1 MGLLEE
7 LRALGV
13 NVDEGLKR
21 LNKNEKL
28 YIRLLGS
35 FTKTIAEHYVAS
47 DFDVTDYEEIKEKA
61 HAIKGTAGNLSI
73 TPLFKAYADSMHLFR
88 DGKPEEAREVLI
100 KVIPI
105 QNEILACIEKYR
117 EV

>member
-1 MGLLEE
+1 MDLLEE

-13 NVDEGLKR
+13 NVDEGLQR

-35 FTKTIAEHYVAS
+35 FTKTIAERYV
-47 DFDVTDYEEIKEKA
+47 DPNFDTTDYEEVKERA

-73 TPLFKAYADSMHLFR
+73 TPVYEAYSEIMDLLRA
-88 DGKPEEAREVLI
+88 GQPEQAKPLI
-100 KVIPI
+100 EKILPV
-105 QNEILACIEKYR
+105 QNEIVQCIEKYK
-117 EV
+117 

>member
-7 LRALGV
+7 LKALGV
-13 NVDEGLKR
+13 NVDEGVKR

-35 FTKTIAEHYVAS
+35 FTKTIAERYVEP
-47 DFDVTDYEEIKEKA
+47 DFDTTNYEDVKERA

-73 TPLFKAYADSMHLFR
+73 TPIYEAYTEIMDLLRAD
-88 DGKPEEAREVLI
+88 KPEEAKVLLQKI
-100 KVIPI
+100 MPV
-105 QNEILACIEKYR
+105 QNQIVACIEKYK
-117 EV
+117 